1 MEMLGS
7 AWKYSVI
14 QKSVCS
20 TVTGWVGCAAWFW
33 GELVLLASAAVDGL
47 CPLRGEGWSG
57 GCGPSQRASLQLLMN
72 HMSVRIHM
80 MATSFLEKKSTV
92 M

>member
-1 MEMLGS
+1 MPFLFRVEESWCMEMLGS

-47 CPLRGEGWSG
+47 CPLRGEG
-57 GCGPSQRASLQLLMN
+57 
-72 HMSVRIHM
+72 
-80 MATSFLEKKSTV
+80 
-92 M
+92 